1 MEPDWIVPLSSF
13 VKLGASLS
21 PGAGDI
27 SDSLFQVLMREIH
40 DQDEK
45 ISVIEANTKLDH
57 KDLVSKILRLEE
69 KLKDSDY
76 KQKKWEKTIEDMNKI
91 IKKQEIKPNI
101 INKYILID
109 EYWGGGANR
118 ESW

>member
-13 VKLGASLS
+13 VKLGACLS

-69 KLKDSDY
+69 KLKNSDY
-76 KQKKWEKTIEDMNKI
+76 KQKK
-91 IKKQEIKPNI
+91 
-101 INKYILID
+101 
-109 EYWGGGANR
+109 
-118 ESW
+118 